1 MMNNN
6 VKEELEKVVMSI
18 SKSKQELNNDTNLCF
33 DLGFDSVMMIEL
45 FSTIEDKYEIEF
57 DFDEVDFEDIAVF
70 KNFVRYVESNM

>member
-1 MMNNN
+1 MNNN
-6 VKEELEKVVMSI
+6 VKEELEEVVMSI

>member
-1 MMNNN
+1 MNNN